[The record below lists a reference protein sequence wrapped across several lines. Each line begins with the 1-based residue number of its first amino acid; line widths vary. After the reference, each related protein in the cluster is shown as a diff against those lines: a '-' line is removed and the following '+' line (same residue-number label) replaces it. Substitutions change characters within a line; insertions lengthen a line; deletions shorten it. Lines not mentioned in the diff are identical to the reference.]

1 MQRAFRERGFG
12 AAGVRVDWRAVEE
25 RRRAHVGDGRSLR
38 SVVAE
43 LATALPSD
51 PSARRAAGRGGGGR
65 GGRGEDAWRTEVD
78 YDKVLDAAAEAYRA
92 GDYDRSKEIYAR
104 ADKIKRG
111 EIGAENDDDEGDDA
125 ADAGA
130 DDDGAKVKRVYK
142 NEGLGAMSLDGRA
155 AARHQMELQGV
166 ALPGTTD
173 FGGARGKK
181 AKKPG

>member
-1 MQRAFRERGFG
+1 M
-12 AAGVRVDWRAVEE
+12 AAA
-25 RRRAHVGDGRSLR
+25 A
-38 SVVAE
+38 A
-43 LATALPSD
+43 
-51 PSARRAAGRGGGGR
+51 ARTR
-65 GGRGEDAWRTEVD
+65 RTEVD